1 MLIPLALGAVLSTLH
16 YEGDVTPAGG
26 DFAVVEFDVPA
37 GTREIRIA
45 HTDGSDLVVLDWGV
59 WGPDGFRGWGGGN
72 TEDAII
78 GEGESSRSY
87 RIGPIVPGTWR
98 LVIGKARLDPAGAHY
113 VVDIVCRDDATLP
126 VRPRAP
132 AAPVTLAAGRR
143 WYRGDFHVH
152 SSESGDATAS
162 LAQIA
167 ALARMRGL
175 DFVNLSDH
183 NTDSHLPLAA
193 AAQAMQPDVLLL
205 RGAEITTYA
214 GHGNAVGLGAY
225 VDHRIG
231 FEGRTIGQVLDDVA
245 ARDALFLVN
254 HPSLDLGDAC
264 IGCAWNHPATPW
276 DKVAGLEI
284 ITGKWDLVERLF
296 VPRALALWDEL
307 GGQGF
312 RIAAV
317 GGSDD
322 HRAGTGTGIT
332 DSAIGSPTTL
342 VLADELSEA
351 AILEGIRRGRT
362 IVQLRGPDDPRVELR
377 IGAAEIGDD
386 VDGVETAE
394 LDVSVRGGA
403 GTFVQ
408 LWRDGA
414 KLAQAEVTR
423 DDFTHRFEDRPG
435 AATRRYRIELT
446 NGGNQRLVVTSHI
459 YVHGVAGGGCGCG
472 AGGGGGAPGAALA
485 ALLAARLLAPRRRGA
500 QPAAASGAAA
510 YTS

>member
-1 MLIPLALGAVLSTLH
+1 MLPLALGAILSTMH
-16 YEGDVTPAGG
+16 FEGDVLPAGG
-26 DFAVVEFDVPA
+26 DFAVVEFAVPA

-45 HTDGSDLVVLDWGV
+45 HTDGSDAVILDWGV

-78 GEGESSRSY
+78 GVAESSRSY
-87 RIGPIVPGTWR
+87 RIGPIAPGTWQ
-98 LVIGKARLDPAGAHY
+98 LVIGKAQIPPAGARY
-113 VVDIVCRDDATLP
+113 SVDVVCRDDATLP
-126 VRPRAP
+126 VRPRAEAAP
-132 AAPVTLAAGRR
+132 AALAAGRR

-152 SSESGDATAS
+152 SSESGDATATLS
-162 LAQIA
+162 QIA

-193 AAQAMQPDVLLL
+193 AAQASEPDVLFL

-214 GHGNAVGLGAY
+214 GHGNAVGLAAY

-231 FEGRTIGQVLDDVA
+231 FQGRTIGQVLDDVA

-254 HPSLDLGDAC
+254 HPSLDLGDNC
-264 IGCAWNHPATPW
+264 IGCAWEHAVTPW

-284 ITGKWDLVERLF
+284 ATGKWDLVERLF
-296 VPRALALWDEL
+296 VPRAVALWDDL
-307 GGQGF
+307 GAQGF

-322 HRAGTGTGIT
+322 HRAGAGTGMT

-362 IVQLRGPDDPRVELR
+362 IVQLRGPDDPSVELSL
-377 IGAAEIGDD
+377 GAAGIGDD
-386 VDGVETAE
+386 VDGIETAE
-394 LDVSVRGGA
+394 LDVRVRGGA

-414 KLAQAEVTR
+414 KLLQVEVTR

-435 AATRRYRIELT
+435 AADRRYRIELID
-446 NGGNQRLVVTSHI
+446 GGNRRLVVTSHI
-459 YVHGVAGGGCGCG
+459 YVHGVAGGGCGCQ
-472 AGGGGGAPGAALA
+472 AGGRTHAPGTALA
-485 ALLAARLLAPRRRGA
+485 AGLLALRLGHRRRRRRDGR
-500 QPAAASGAAA
+500 AARAARA
-510 YTS
+510 A